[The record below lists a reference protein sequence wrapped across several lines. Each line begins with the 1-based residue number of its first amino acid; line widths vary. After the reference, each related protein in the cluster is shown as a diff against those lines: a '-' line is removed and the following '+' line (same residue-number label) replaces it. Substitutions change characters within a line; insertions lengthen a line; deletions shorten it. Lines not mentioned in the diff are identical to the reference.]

1 MCWWRGHRGPQ
12 NPGQGHPG
20 QESQPGSRRPQSARE
35 APAPATPTSGI
46 ARQSQP
52 QGRDLATCFPQ
63 APPQVERSTYPPLR
77 YLGLEK
83 VLSACC
89 NIKQLL
95 RAPQLPHEPRPR
107 PWGAGAEQVRSGDI
121 FSWWGS
127 MRTSHRAAPLQPSR
141 FLLNPAGTSTP
152 TQNPALPLTKNPGQ
166 GGRLHEPSCLE
177 GKNTCWECPTPH

>member
-1 MCWWRGHRGPQ
+1 MVARTPWAPEPR
-12 NPGQGHPG
+12 
-20 QESQPGSRRPQSARE
+20 PGSPRPGEPTRFPPPTERE
-35 APAPATPTSGI
+35 GSTGASHAHLRNPH
-46 ARQSQP
+46 QSQP

-77 YLGLEK
+77 YQGLEK

-107 PWGAGAEQVRSGDI
+107 PWGAGAGQVRSGDI